1 MGTQHSS
8 SLEVRSFLWGKLKVM
23 LLSQKEREEYFTE
36 ARAVKE
42 IIAILKNSPEVHTII
57 LAHRAAVS

>member
-1 MGTQHSS
+1 
-8 SLEVRSFLWGKLKVM
+8 M

-57 LAHRAAVS
+57 LAHRAAVSWVNLISELYVLWLDHDPNSFN